1 MQDSQQILK
10 NVSKLYDKYEFINS
24 DQKLVLMYLKEYEG
38 LAFDFNHISTRDFL
52 DVDISLMQ
60 SIIDTKYI
68 LNLLE
73 EE

>member
-1 MQDSQQILK
+1 MNQILK

-24 DQKLVLMYLKEYEG
+24 NQKLVLMYLKEYEG
-38 LAFDFNHISTRDFL
+38 LAFDSNHISTKDFL
-52 DVDISLMQ
+52 NIDISLMQ
-60 SIIDTKYI
+60 SIIDSKCI